1 MPGSTTKKPKHQPA
15 PANSEVA
22 LYTSIRA
29 LVVSARSTIARGV
42 DVVQVHTN
50 FEIGQHIVK
59 FEQAGAGRAEYGKQ
73 VLVRLAARLT
83 VEFGSGFS
91 LTSLKLMRQFYVLH
105 AQRIGQAA
113 SGLFQIL
120 QTPIGQTLSD
130 QLDAAANRPFNLS
143 WSHYVFLLGI
153 KKTDERSFYEIEAIS
168 QSWALRE
175 LRRQFQSGLYERL
188 ALSRD
193 LDGIRQLAAQGQIVS
208 QPQDLLK
215 EPLVLEFLGSQS
227 RPVFLNPT
235 LRRRSSTR
243 LSIFCSNWARV
254 FCLKRGKNGLPLT
267 ITTFL

>member
-113 SGLFQIL
+113 SGLFQIQHRPL
-120 QTPIGQTLSD
+120 QT
-130 QLDAAANRPFNLS
+130 A
-143 WSHYVFLLGI
+143 
-153 KKTDERSFYEIEAIS
+153 
-168 QSWALRE
+168 
-175 LRRQFQSGLYERL
+175 
-188 ALSRD
+188 
-193 LDGIRQLAAQGQIVS
+193 
-208 QPQDLLK
+208 
-215 EPLVLEFLGSQS
+215 
-227 RPVFLNPT
+227 
-235 LRRRSSTR
+235 
-243 LSIFCSNWARV
+243 
-254 FCLKRGKNGLPLT
+254 PLT
-267 ITTFL
+267 